1 LTYPDPFEQ
10 GGSPM
15 RRWLPRTLA
24 GKFLVL
30 QLVVVALVLV
40 VAAVV
45 SARQSQ
51 AQFRT
56 SAADRI
62 LGAAENLAANPAVR
76 ERIDAPSAASDLAP
90 IVESARIQSG
100 TSVVVIAD
108 ADRIIIAATD
118 PTLIGSE
125 LALPDPR
132 AWDGRAWDGD
142 LALAGNDL
150 IAASTPVFTSP
161 TGGAVDPSPV
171 GLAFVGEEYPSAV
184 TTLAS
189 DVPEVA
195 LLLGLASLAGLTGS
209 FLLARRIKKQTRG
222 LEPAEIATLTD
233 QREALL
239 HSIREGVV
247 GGDPAG
253 RVTIANDGARDL
265 LDLPEDCV
273 GRPVDGLGL
282 EPDVADV
289 LCGRAPGVDV
299 IVVHRDRVLVAN
311 RRTARTPGREG
322 RRGEDIGTVTTLRD
336 RSDLI
341 ALQRQLGATRSVGET
356 LRAQTHEFDNQLHI
370 ISGLAQLGEYEEL
383 REYLS
388 TITARRAR
396 MDTTIRELI
405 KDPAVA
411 ALLTAKSS
419 LAAESRVELH
429 LSPDSHCDRLDPEL
443 STDVGTVLGNLVDN
457 ALDAVANSA
466 DATVTVEVVS
476 DDSTVRVVV
485 SDSGPGVPEDSSDLV
500 FARGFSTKSSTVAG
514 GRGVGLSLVRMIC
527 LRRGGWVGVR
537 SGQDSIPA
545 VGAVFTAVLGR
556 APVGGGERGAR
567 ATTERGTAG
576 TRERERA

>member
-1 LTYPDPFEQ
+1 
-10 GGSPM
+10 M

-40 VAAVV
+40 VAAAV

-62 LGAAENLAANPAVR
+62 LGAAENLAANPTVR
-76 ERIDAPSAASDLAP
+76 ERIDTLTAASDLAP
-90 IVESARIQSG
+90 VVESIRIQSG
-100 TSVVVIAD
+100 TSVVLIANLG
-108 ADRIIIAATD
+108 RTIVAATD
-118 PTLIGSE
+118 PTLVGTR
-125 LALPDPR
+125 LPLPDDR

-142 LALAGNDL
+142 LALGGDDL
-150 IAASTPVFTSP
+150 IAATTPVLATSSAGDP
-161 TGGAVDPSPV
+161 TTV
-171 GLAFVGEEYPSAV
+171 GVAFVGEAYPSAWSSLV
-184 TTLAS
+184 S

-195 LLLGLASLAGLTGS
+195 FLLGLASLAGLTGS

-247 GGDPAG
+247 GVDPAG
-253 RVTIANDGARDL
+253 RITIANDGARDL

-273 GRPVDGLGL
+273 GRSVDDINL

-289 LCGRAPGVDV
+289 LSGRAAGVDV
-299 IVVHRDRVLVAN
+299 IVLHRDRVLVAN
-311 RRTARTPGREG
+311 RRTARTAGREG
-322 RRGEDIGTVTTLRD
+322 PRSGQAIGTVTTLRD

-370 ISGLAQLGEYEEL
+370 ISGLAQLGEYDEL

-396 MDTTIRELI
+396 VDSTIRDLI
-405 KDPAVA
+405 KDPTIAS
-411 ALLTAKSS
+411 LLIAKSS
-419 LAAESRVELH
+419 LAAESRVELQV
-429 LSPDSHCDRLDPEL
+429 SPESRCDRLGADL
-443 STDVGTVLGNLVDN
+443 SPDVGTVLGNLVD
-457 ALDAVANSA
+457 
-466 DATVTVEVVS
+466 
-476 DDSTVRVVV
+476 
-485 SDSGPGVPEDSSDLV
+485 
-500 FARGFSTKSSTVAG
+500 
-514 GRGVGLSLVRMIC
+514 
-527 LRRGGWVGVR
+527 
-537 SGQDSIPA
+537 
-545 VGAVFTAVLGR
+545 
-556 APVGGGERGAR
+556 
-567 ATTERGTAG
+567 
-576 TRERERA
+576 

>member
-1 LTYPDPFEQ
+1 
-10 GGSPM
+10 M
-15 RRWLPRTLA
+15 RRWSPRTLA

-62 LGAAENLAANPAVR
+62 LGAAENLAGNPTVR
-76 ERIDAPSAASDLAP
+76 DRIDDPTAASDLAP
-90 IVESARIQSG
+90 VVESIRIQSG
-100 TSVVVIAD
+100 TTLVLIANGDRTVV
-108 ADRIIIAATD
+108 AATD
-118 PTLIGSE
+118 PTLVGST
-125 LALPDPR
+125 LTLPDDW
-132 AWDGRAWDGD
+132 AWSGRAWDGD
-142 LALAGNDL
+142 ITLAGDDL
-150 IAASTPVFTSP
+150 IAASTPVFIDAT
-161 TGGAVDPSPV
+161 TGGTAEPTAV

-184 TTLAS
+184 STLVS

-195 LLLGLASLAGLTGS
+195 FLLGLAALAGVAGS

-247 GGDPAG
+247 GVDPGG
-253 RVTIANDGARDL
+253 RITIANDGARDL

-273 GRPVDGLGL
+273 GRSVDDLGL
-282 EPDVADV
+282 EADV
-289 LCGRAPGVDV
+289 GDVLSGRAPGLDV
-299 IVVHRDRVLVAN
+299 VVVHRDRVLVAN
-311 RRTARTPGREG
+311 RRTARTAGREG
-322 RRGEDIGTVTTLRD
+322 PRSGDAIGTVTTLRD

-341 ALQRQLGATRSVGET
+341 AVQRQLGATRSVSET

-370 ISGLAQLGEYEEL
+370 ISGLAQLGEYDEL
-383 REYLS
+383 REYLC

-396 MDTTIRELI
+396 VDSTIGELI
-405 KDPAVA
+405 KDPAIA
-411 ALLTAKSS
+411 SLLIAKSS
-419 LAAESRVELH
+419 LAAESRVELQ
-429 LSPDSHCDRLDPEL
+429 LSPASRCERLGGEL

-466 DATVTVEVVS
+466 DAAVTVEVVS
-476 DDSTVRVVV
+476 DESEVRIVV
-485 SDSGPGVPEDSSDLV
+485 SDSGPGVPEDAGDLV
-500 FARGFSTKSSTVAG
+500 FARGFSTKTSTVAG

-537 SGQDSIPA
+537 SGRDAVPG

-556 APVGGGERGAR
+556 TPDDGPSDSGNAAGPGE
-567 ATTERGTAG
+567 
-576 TRERERA
+576 RERETA

>member
-1 LTYPDPFEQ
+1 
-10 GGSPM
+10 M

-30 QLVVVALVLV
+30 QLVVVALVLI

-62 LGAAENLAANPAVR
+62 LGAAEGLAANPAVR
-76 ERIDAPSAASDLAP
+76 ERIGAPTAAADLAP

-108 ADRIIIAATD
+108 PDRTIVAATD

-125 LALPDPR
+125 LALPDQQ
-132 AWDGRAWDGD
+132 AWTGRAWDGD
-142 LALAGNDL
+142 LTLAGNDL
-150 IAASTPVFTSP
+150 IAASTPVFVSP
-161 TGGAVDPSPV
+161 TGNAVDPTLV
-171 GLAFVGEEYPSAV
+171 GLTFVGEEYPSAL

-209 FLLARRIKKQTRG
+209 WLLARRIKRQTRG

-247 GGDPAG
+247 GVDPAG

-273 GRPVDGLGL
+273 GRRVDGLGL

-289 LCGRAPGVDV
+289 LCGRADGADV
-299 IVVHRDRVLVAN
+299 VVLHRDRVLVAN

-322 RRGEDIGTVTTLRD
+322 RKGEDIGTVTTLRD

-370 ISGLAQLGEYEEL
+370 ISGLAQLGEYDEL

-396 MDTTIRELI
+396 MDTTIGELI

-411 ALLTAKSS
+411 SLLIAKAS
-419 LAAESRVELH
+419 LAAESRVELQ
-429 LSPDSHCDRLDPEL
+429 LSPESRCDRLDTEL

-457 ALDAVANSA
+457 ALDAVANAA

-476 DDSTVRVVV
+476 DEAKVRIVV
-485 SDSGPGVPEDSSDLV
+485 SDSGPGVPGDASDLV

-527 LRRGGWVGVR
+527 LRRGGWVGVH
-537 SGQDSIPA
+537 SGQDSLPA

-556 APVGGGERGAR
+556 RPVDDDASPGAG
-567 ATTERGTAG
+567 AVSGTAG
-576 TRERERA
+576 QRERERT

>member
-1 LTYPDPFEQ
+1 
-10 GGSPM
+10 M
-15 RRWLPRTLA
+15 RRWLPHTLA

-30 QLVVVALVLV
+30 QLAVVALVLV
-40 VAAVV
+40 VAAGV

-62 LGAAENLAANPAVR
+62 LGAAESLAANPTVR
-76 ERIDAPSAASDLAP
+76 DRIDAPTAASDLAP
-90 IVESARIQSG
+90 VVESVRIQSG
-100 TSVVVIAD
+100 TSVVLIAD
-108 ADRIIIAATD
+108 LDHTIVAATD
-118 PTLIGSE
+118 PTLVGNR
-125 LALPDPR
+125 LTLPDES

-142 LALAGNDL
+142 LSLAGNDL
-150 IAASTPVFTSP
+150 IVAGTPVFAAAGS
-161 TGGAVDPSPV
+161 ADPAAV
-171 GLAFVGEEYPSAV
+171 GLAFVGEAYPSAWSSLV
-184 TTLAS
+184 S

-195 LLLGLASLAGLTGS
+195 FLLGLASLAGLTGS

-247 GGDPAG
+247 GVDPGG
-253 RVTIANDGARDL
+253 RITIANDGARDL
-265 LDLPEDCV
+265 LDLPENCV
-273 GRPVDGLGL
+273 GRPVDDLGL
-282 EPDVADV
+282 ENDVVDV
-289 LCGRAPGVDV
+289 LSGRAAGVDV
-299 IVVHRDRVLVAN
+299 VVLHRDRFLVAN
-311 RRTARTPGREG
+311 RRTARTAGREG
-322 RRGEDIGTVTTLRD
+322 PRSGQAIGTVTTLRD

-396 MDTTIRELI
+396 VDSTIRELI
-405 KDPAVA
+405 KDPPVA
-411 ALLTAKSS
+411 SLLIAKSS
-419 LAAESRVELH
+419 LAAESRVTLA
-429 LSPDSHCDRLDPEL
+429 LSPDSRCARLGADL

-466 DATVTVEVVS
+466 EATVTVEIVS
-476 DDSTVRVVV
+476 DAAQVRIVVA
-485 SDSGPGVPEDSSDLV
+485 DSGPGIPENADDLV
-500 FARGFSTKSSTVAG
+500 FSRGFSTKSSTVAG

-537 SGQDSIPA
+537 SGPTAVPA

-556 APVGGGERGAR
+556 QPAEDGA
-567 ATTERGTAG
+567 ADDADPAH
-576 TRERERA
+576 RERERA

>member
-1 LTYPDPFEQ
+1 
-10 GGSPM
+10 M

-30 QLVVVALVLV
+30 QLVVVALVLI

-62 LGAAENLAANPAVR
+62 LGAAESLAANPAVR
-76 ERIDAPSAASDLAP
+76 QRIDAPTAAADLAP
-90 IVESARIQSG
+90 IVESTRIQSG

-108 ADRIIIAATD
+108 VGRTIIAATD
-118 PTLIGSE
+118 PTLVGSE
-125 LALPDPR
+125 LAIPDER

-142 LALAGNDL
+142 LTLAGNDL
-150 IAASTPVFTSP
+150 IVASTPVFTSP
-161 TGGAVDPSPV
+161 TGGAVDPSLV

-209 FLLARRIKKQTRG
+209 WLLARRIKKQTRG

-247 GGDPAG
+247 GVDPAG

-265 LDLPEDCV
+265 LDLPGDCV
-273 GRPVDGLGL
+273 GRPVDELGL

-289 LCGRAPGVDV
+289 LCGRAAGVDV
-299 IVVHRDRVLVAN
+299 VVLHRDRVLVAN

-322 RRGEDIGTVTTLRD
+322 RKGEDIGTVTTLRD

-370 ISGLAQLGEYEEL
+370 ISGLAQLGEFDEL

-396 MDTTIRELI
+396 MDTTIGELI

-411 ALLTAKSS
+411 SLLIAKAS
-419 LAAESRVELH
+419 LAAESRVELQ
-429 LSPDSHCDRLDPEL
+429 LSPESNCARLDTEL
-443 STDVGTVLGNLVDN
+443 STDVGTVLGNLIDN
-457 ALDAVANSA
+457 ALDAVANSV
-466 DATVTVEVVS
+466 DAAVTVEIVS
-476 DDSTVRVVV
+476 DESKVRIVV
-485 SDSGPGVPEDSSDLV
+485 SDSGPGVPEGTSDLV

-527 LRRGGWVGVR
+527 LRRGGWVGVH
-537 SGQDSIPA
+537 SGVDSVPA

-556 APVGGGERGAR
+556 VPVDDRADPDGTTGTDTGA
-567 ATTERGTAG
+567 
-576 TRERERA
+576 RERERA

>member
-1 LTYPDPFEQ
+1 
-10 GGSPM
+10 M

-30 QLVVVALVLV
+30 QLAVVALVLI

-76 ERIDAPSAASDLAP
+76 ERIGAPTAAADLAP

-100 TSVVVIAD
+100 TTVVVIAD
-108 ADRIIIAATD
+108 PNRTIVAATD
-118 PTLIGSE
+118 PTLIGSQ
-125 LALPDPR
+125 LDLPDQR

-142 LALAGNDL
+142 LTLAGNDL
-150 IAASTPVFTSP
+150 ITASTPIFGG
-161 TGGAVDPSPV
+161 TGTVDPTPV
-171 GLAFVGEEYPSAV
+171 GVAVVGEEYPSAV

-195 LLLGLASLAGLTGS
+195 LLLGWASLAGLTGS
-209 FLLARRIKKQTRG
+209 WLLARRIKKQTRG

-247 GGDPAG
+247 GVDPAG
-253 RVTIANDGARDL
+253 RVSIANDGARDL
-265 LDLPEDCV
+265 LDLPADCV
-273 GRPVDGLGL
+273 GRPVDELGL

-289 LCGRAPGVDV
+289 LCGRADGVDV
-299 IVVHRDRVLVAN
+299 VVLHRDRVLVAN

-322 RRGEDIGTVTTLRD
+322 RSGQDIGTVTTLRD

-370 ISGLAQLGEYEEL
+370 ISGLAQLGEYDEL
-383 REYLS
+383 RDYLS

-396 MDTTIRELI
+396 MDTTIGELV
-405 KDPAVA
+405 KDPTVA
-411 ALLTAKSS
+411 SLLIAKSS
-419 LAAESRVELH
+419 LAAESRVELQ
-429 LSPDSHCDRLDPEL
+429 LSPGSRCDRLDSEL

-457 ALDAVANSA
+457 ALDAVANAA
-466 DATVTVEVVS
+466 DASVTVEVVS
-476 DDSTVRVVV
+476 DEAAVRIVV
-485 SDSGPGVPEDSSDLV
+485 SDSGPGIPQDTGDLV
-500 FARGFSTKSSTVAG
+500 FTRGFSTKSTTVAG

-537 SGQDSIPA
+537 SGTDTVPA

-556 APVGGGERGAR
+556 VPADAHEQHAGP
-567 ATTERGTAG
+567 AG

>member
-1 LTYPDPFEQ
+1 
-10 GGSPM
+10 M

-30 QLVVVALVLV
+30 QLAVVALVLI

-51 AQFRT
+51 AQFRS

-62 LGAAENLAANPAVR
+62 LGAAESLAANPAVR
-76 ERIDAPSAASDLAP
+76 ERIGAATAAADLAP
-90 IVESARIQSG
+90 VVESTRIQSG
-100 TSVVVIAD
+100 TSLVVIAD
-108 ADRIIIAATD
+108 ADRTIIAATD
-118 PTLIGSE
+118 PTLIGTP
-125 LALPDPR
+125 LAVPDER
-132 AWDGRAWDGD
+132 AWSGRAWDGD
-142 LALAGNDL
+142 LTLAGIDL

-161 TGGAVDPSPV
+161 SGGALDPAPA

-195 LLLGLASLAGLTGS
+195 LLLGLAALAGLTGS
-209 FLLARRIKKQTRG
+209 WLLARRIKQQTRG

-247 GGDPAG
+247 GVDPAG
-253 RVTIANDGARDL
+253 RVTLANDGARDL

-273 GRPVDGLGL
+273 GQPVDALGL

-289 LCGRAPGVDV
+289 LSGRAAGVDV
-299 IVVHRDRVLVAN
+299 VDVVVVHRDRVLVAN
-311 RRTARTPGREG
+311 RRTARTRGREG
-322 RRGEDIGTVTTLRD
+322 RRGEDVGTVTTLRD

-370 ISGLAQLGEYEEL
+370 ISGLAQLGEYDEL

-396 MDTTIRELI
+396 MDTTIGELV
-405 KDPAVA
+405 KDPTVA
-411 ALLTAKSS
+411 SLLIAKAS
-419 LAAESRVELH
+419 LAAESRVELQ
-429 LSPDSHCDRLDPEL
+429 LSPGSRCERLDTEL

-457 ALDAVANSA
+457 ALDAVANSPA
-466 DATVTVEVVS
+466 AMVTVEIVS
-476 DDSTVRVVV
+476 DPASVRIVV
-485 SDSGPGVPEDSSDLV
+485 SDSGPGIPEGAADQV

-537 SGQDSIPA
+537 GGQDSVPA

-556 APVGGGERGAR
+556 GTDNGPVPDADAAGPAGE
-567 ATTERGTAG
+567 
-576 TRERERA
+576 RERERA